1 MIKVN
6 LLQLINFLNNIYEHK
21 KTANPNGLAVF
32 LFVNII
38 KRIVYQCFLCRI
50 PLLYYV

>member
-1 MIKVN
+1 MKKVN

-32 LFVNII
+32 FVG
-38 KRIVYQCFLCRI
+38 YC
-50 PLLYYV
+50 YYANSFSIFSL